1 MKSLFKTNLLFSL
14 MVFLLLSSCSDDDPA
29 EPIQNDP
36 TTFEIIAES
45 PDHTT
50 LEQLLIDTGLDQV
63 LNDGNFTIFAPT
75 DAAFEQVDLSG
86 ASNEELTNVLLNH
99 VVNGT
104 ATTDDLS
111 NTYLDTQAT
120 ESFTGDGN
128 QLSLLINVDTD
139 VILNGAASVTTP
151 DLEASNGVV
160 HVTDAVIPMPD
171 ITTFATADPQFS
183 TLATALTR
191 DDQPDFVETLST
203 NADNAPAPFTVF
215 APTNQAFS
223 DVLNELG
230 LDALADIDAS
240 TLTSTLNFHV
250 IGEANVRVADLTN
263 GEVATLEGGN
273 IDINA
278 SNAALIDPNGRVIN
292 ITFTDVQTINGVIHV
307 VDKVIL
313 PSLPGVG
320 GSDVVG
326 ITLDN
331 SGASAYFVSE
341 QSGGVVTSLNI
352 DNSTWTL
359 EVGQRYE
366 VSVVNSN
373 NHPLML
379 RNASDDLLLGMQ
391 NADGTY
397 SDDPSVNFVTDQS
410 NGTFNFTVTQ
420 DLAAQLDNY
429 ACQVHTN
436 SMFGDITAN

>member
-1 MKSLFKTNLLFSL
+1 MKILFKTNLLL
-14 MVFLLLSSCSDDDPA
+14 LTALLLISGCSDDDPA
-29 EPIQNDP
+29 APIQNDP

-50 LEQLLIDTGLDQV
+50 LEQLLTETGLQQV

-75 DAAFEQVDLSG
+75 DAAFDQVDLSG
-86 ASNEELTNVLLNH
+86 VSDEELTNILLKHVL
-99 VVNGT
+99 NGT
-104 ATTDDLS
+104 ALSEDLS

-120 ESFTGDGN
+120 EGFTGNGN

-139 VILNGAASVTTP
+139 VILNGAATVTTP

-160 HVTDAVIPMPD
+160 HVTDVVIPMPD

-183 TLATALTR
+183 TLTEALTR
-191 DDQPDFVETLST
+191 DDQPDFVQTLST
-203 NADNAPAPFTVF
+203 DADNAPAPFTVF
-215 APTNQAFS
+215 APTNQAFT
-223 DVLNELG
+223 DVLNELDR
-230 LDALADIDAS
+230 DALADIDAA

-250 IGEANVRVADLTN
+250 LTESNVRSSDLMD
-263 GEVATLEGGN
+263 GEVTTIEGEN
-273 IDINA
+273 IDISA
-278 SNAALIDPNGRVIN
+278 SNAVITDPNGRVIN
-292 ITFTDVQTINGVIHV
+292 ITFTDVQTTNGVIHV

-331 SGASAYFVSE
+331 SGTSAYLVSE
-341 QSGGVVTSLNI
+341 QTGGAVTSLNT
-352 DNSTWTL
+352 DNSAWTF

-366 VSVVNSN
+366 ISVVNPSA
-373 NHPLML
+373 HPLML
-379 RNASDDLLLGMQ
+379 RDASDNLLLGMQ

-410 NGTFNFTVTQ
+410 TGTFNFTVTQ
-420 DLAAQLDNY
+420 DLATQLDNY

-436 SMFGDITAN
+436 SMVGDINVN

>member
-1 MKSLFKTNLLFSL
+1 MKILFKTSLLL
-14 MVFLLLSSCSDDDPA
+14 TAFLLISGCSDDDSA
-29 EPIQNDP
+29 TPIQNDP

-50 LEQLLIDTGLDQV
+50 LEQLLTDTGLQQV
-63 LNDGNFTIFAPT
+63 LNDGNYTIFAPT
-75 DAAFEQVDLSG
+75 DAAFEQVNLSG
-86 ASNEELTNVLLNH
+86 LSDEELTNMLLNH

-104 ATTDDLS
+104 ALSEDLS

-120 ESFTGDGN
+120 ESFSGNSN

-139 VILNGAASVTTP
+139 VFLNGAATVTTP

-171 ITTFATADPQFS
+171 ITTFATTDPQFS
-183 TLATALTR
+183 TLAEALTR
-191 DDQPDFVETLST
+191 DDQPDFVQTLST
-203 NADNAPAPFTVF
+203 DADNVPAPFTVF
-215 APTNQAFS
+215 APTNQAFT

-230 LDALADIDAS
+230 MDALADIDAS

-250 IGEANVRVADLTN
+250 LAESNVRSTDLMD
-263 GEVATLEGGN
+263 GEVTTLEGEN
-273 IDINA
+273 IDISA
-278 SNAALIDPNGRVIN
+278 SNAVITDPNGRVIN
-292 ITFTDVQTINGVIHV
+292 ITFTDVQTTNGIIHI

-320 GSDVVG
+320 GNDVVG

-341 QSGGVVTSLNI
+341 QTGGAVTSLNT
-352 DNSTWTL
+352 DNSAWNF

-366 VSVVNSN
+366 ISVVNPN
-373 NHPLML
+373 AHPLML
-379 RNASDDLLLGMQ
+379 RDASDNLLLGMQ
-391 NADGTY
+391 SSSGSY
-397 SDDPSVNFVTDQS
+397 SNDPAVNFVTDQS

-420 DLAAQLDNY
+420 DLASQLDNY
-429 ACQVHTN
+429 ACQVHTS
-436 SMFGDITAN
+436 SMSGDINVN